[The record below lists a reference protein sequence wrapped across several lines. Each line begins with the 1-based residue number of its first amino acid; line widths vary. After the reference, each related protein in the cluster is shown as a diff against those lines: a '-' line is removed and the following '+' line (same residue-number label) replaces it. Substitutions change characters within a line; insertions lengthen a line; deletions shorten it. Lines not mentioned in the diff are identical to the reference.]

1 MAGLV
6 RLMPRYDANW
16 HARATGAGERMK
28 ALVTRPGVLTAEER
42 SELLDLQRDMDA
54 ALASRFRTTAD
65 YRDHYVERARALLEA
80 EGIHMDLPPIAD
92 DATLEEIDEVLAMA
106 LRAVEVTNSETF

>member
-1 MAGLV
+1 MGKTV

-16 HARATGAGERMK
+16 RARANVASQRLQD
-28 ALVTRPGVLTAEER
+28 LVTRPDTLTPEER
-42 SELLDLQRDMDA
+42 SELLALQREMDA

-65 YRDHYVERARALLEA
+65 YRDHYVAQARALLAA
-80 EGIHMDLPPIAD
+80 EGIHMTLPPLAD
-92 DATLEEIDEVLAMA
+92 DATVEEIDSVLAMA

>member
-1 MAGLV
+1 MAKTV
-6 RLMPRYDANW
+6 RLMPRYDAHW
-16 HARATGAGERMK
+16 HTRLTGASERMK
-28 ALVTRPGVLTAEER
+28 ALLLRPGVLSTEER
-42 SELLDLQRDMDA
+42 AEVVALQRDIDA

-65 YRDHYVERARALLEA
+65 YRDHYLERARALLEA

-92 DATLEEIDEVLAMA
+92 DATLEEVDAVLAMA

>member
-1 MAGLV
+1 MGKTV

-16 HARATGAGERMK
+16 RIRVTVAGQRLQE
-28 ALVTRPGVLTAEER
+28 LVTREDVLAPEER
-42 SELLDLQRDMDA
+42 AELLALQREMDA

-65 YRDHYVERARALLEA
+65 YRDHYIAQARALLEA
-80 EGIHMDLPPIAD
+80 EGIHMTLPQVAD
-92 DATLEEIDEVLAMA
+92 DATVEEIDAVLAMA

>member
-1 MAGLV
+1 MAKTV
-6 RLMPRYDANW
+6 RLMPRYDAHWQSRLN
-16 HARATGAGERMK
+16 GASERMK
-28 ALVTRPGVLTAEER
+28 ELLLQPGILSPEER
-42 SELLDLQRDMDA
+42 TEVLELQRDIDA

-65 YRDHYVERARALLEA
+65 YRDHYVKQAQALLEA

-92 DATLEEIDEVLAMA
+92 DATLEEVDSVLAMA